1 MKKKIMFLTLTA
13 FITLLMFSIGTKTL
27 KAADLGDV
35 DVLIANPGE
44 DSSTQMNF
52 SFHTNV
58 SGVVVEVAKKSD
70 GNFDKAIKITPECI
84 PHAEAYPLEG
94 TNWGV
99 DYGKNVDRKT
109 MNVCEAYATGLE
121 PDTEYMYRVG
131 ATKFS
136 ETRYFKTAG
145 DDGVFV
151 FAVMADP
158 QIYAES
164 MALVTVNEN
173 MNEAWEHAQKEFGMD
188 IELVLGAGDM
198 VTQGGIIDHWR
209 WLFDIDL
216 YTKVPLA
223 GSTGNHDYC
232 DAGNGKVTIGSYLTD
247 NAYNHPKNAPEGY
260 TEGVY
265 WFKWNSV
272 LFITLDSETGTTGYH
287 EQMVWFKEVMETV
300 PHQYCVVM
308 CHRPAW
314 GSGDS
319 DNVAKI
325 WTPIFKE
332 YNVDLFFAG
341 HNHDYNRGGVM
352 NVGANRGQKNFP
364 GNFIAVDDCYNAS
377 NGEANKGGYCL
388 IKVTPQ
394 GLQYLAYDQDKNI
407 RERVNFV
414 AQRPFEANASFD
426 KASFMENLKIE
437 VVETDTTKA
446 KLEWTRDAIG
456 AVKIINILDNTGKNI
471 KRVFTNSY
479 ETLDVTFGGLKANTE
494 YTGYKVEVEFMD
506 GTKET
511 KEVSFKTE
519 VDYGMYKNIEVKA
532 LSSSYR
538 FMVNADDIKAHLL
551 EKINVY
557 VNGELKTSIEPDAKF
572 AAVDKALITGV
583 DEKIEL
589 KGVVASSKVEVLV
602 GVYQFGQTEQPKPEL
617 TVETEKLELVEGN
630 TGEIK
635 ASATENGKVVYT
647 SSDATVAKV
656 DANGKVT
663 ALKAGEATITVTV
676 EGTEEKKE
684 VKVVVEAKPHEHNF
698 VEGKCECGETDPNY
712 EPPHVHNFVEGK
724 CECGETDPNYEP
736 PHVHNFVEGKCE
748 CGETDPNYK
757 PEVKPEPAGG
767 CKGGAIQNV
776 FYLISAL
783 GLAFV
788 LRKKRF

>member
-1 MKKKIMFLTLTA
+1 MKKK
-13 FITLLMFSIGTKTL
+13 TLLFFMFALIALCAFGTNNNI

-35 DVLIANPGE
+35 DILIANPGE

-52 SFHTNV
+52 SFHTAV

-84 PHAEAYPLEG
+84 PHAEAYPFEG
-94 TNWGV
+94 TNWGIS
-99 DYGKNVDRKT
+99 YGNNIDRKT

-145 DDGVFV
+145 NDGLFV

-158 QIYAES
+158 QGQGS
-164 MALVTVNEN
+164 VGGVVDKN
-173 MNEAWEHAQKEFGMD
+173 MNKAWGNAIKEFGME

-198 VTQGGIIDHWR
+198 VSYGGSMSQWR
-209 WLFDIDL
+209 TLFDYDIF
-216 YTKVPLA
+216 TKAPLA

-232 DAGNGKVTIGSYLTD
+232 DIGNGKVTIGSYLTD
-247 NAYNHPKNAPEGY
+247 NAYNHPKNSLEEY
-260 TEGVY
+260 TEGSY
-265 WFKWNSV
+265 WFKWNNV
-272 LFITLDSETGTTGYH
+272 LFITLDSETGTSGYNK
-287 EQMVWFKEVMETV
+287 QMVWFKEVMETV

-319 DNVAKI
+319 TNVANI
-325 WTPIFKE
+325 WTPVFKE
-332 YNVDLFFAG
+332 YNIDLFFAG
-341 HNHDYNRGGVM
+341 HNHDYGRGGS
-352 NVGANRGQKNFP
+352 NVGPQRGQKDFP
-364 GNFIAVDDCYNAS
+364 GNFIAVDDTHNGSNAES
-377 NGEANKGGYCL
+377 SKGGYCL
-388 IKVTPQ
+388 VKVTQQ
-394 GLQYLAYDQDKNI
+394 GLQYLAYDQDNNI
-407 RERVNFV
+407 RERVNFY

-446 KLEWTRDAIG
+446 KVEWTREDVGSI
-456 AVKIINILDNTGKNI
+456 KIINIYDNSGRHI
-471 KRVFTNSY
+471 KKAFANSTNV
-479 ETLDVTFGGLKANTE
+479 LNVTFGGLKANTE

-532 LSSSYR
+532 LSSTYR
-538 FMVNADDIKAHLL
+538 FMINEDDIKAHLL

-617 TVETEKLELVEGN
+617 TVETEKLVLTEGE
-630 TGEIK
+630 TGEII

-663 ALKAGEATITVTV
+663 ALKAGEATITVIV

-684 VKVVVEAKPHEHNF
+684 VKVTVLEKVEEHVHEY
-698 VEGKCECGETDPNY
+698 VDGKCECGE
-712 EPPHVHNFVEGK
+712 E
-724 CECGETDPNYEP
+724 DPNYEP

-757 PEVKPEPAGG
+757 PEVKPDPDPEPQPEPEPAGG